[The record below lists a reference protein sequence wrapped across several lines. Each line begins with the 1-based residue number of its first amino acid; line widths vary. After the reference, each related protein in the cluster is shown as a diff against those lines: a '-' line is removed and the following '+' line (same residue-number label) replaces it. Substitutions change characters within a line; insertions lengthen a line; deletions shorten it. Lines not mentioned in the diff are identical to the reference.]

1 MTVEEIRRYFPKALE
16 LARDKA
22 NLSWEQASRESGVST
37 EALQNHE
44 GGINLPNL
52 DKFFDELKAYGLDF
66 MSFHEL
72 LIEVKIREQVGWKS
86 EGRDIQGKIIP
97 SRKTP

>member
-1 MTVEEIRRYFPKALE
+1 MTVEEIRRYFPKALQ

-22 NLSWEQASRESGVST
+22 NLSWEQASRKSGVSS
-37 EALQNHE
+37 EGLQNHE
-44 GGINLPNL
+44 GGINLPNM

-72 LIEVKIREQVGWKS
+72 LLEAKIREQVGWKT
-86 EGRDIQGKIIP
+86 ERRDIQGRIIP
-97 SRKTP
+97 PRKMP